1 MPLLKLIDSR
11 NGALQHNSAF
21 AIYGLADNEVELIG
35 LLFNLNF
42 LNNLSLVNHPMLVNT
57 ITNFELLLKD
67 NVVDLI
73 KVGGVQ
79 KLQEGEFTVQVCFL
93 LKNSKFNL

>member
-42 LNNLSLVNHPMLVNT
+42 LEQSVPCQSSDAGKYYN
-57 ITNFELLLKD
+57 
-67 NVVDLI
+67 
-73 KVGGVQ
+73 
-79 KLQEGEFTVQVCFL
+79 
-93 LKNSKFNL
+93 